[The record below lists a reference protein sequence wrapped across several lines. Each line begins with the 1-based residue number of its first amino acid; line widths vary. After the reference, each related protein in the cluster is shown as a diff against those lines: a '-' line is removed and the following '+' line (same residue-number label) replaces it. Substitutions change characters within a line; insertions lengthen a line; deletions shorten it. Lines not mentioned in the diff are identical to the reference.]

1 MLLPNIK
8 FELPAELEATA
19 PIEARGLPRDAVRL
33 LVSHYETDAM
43 AHTQFFNL
51 VDHLNEGDVL
61 IINTSATLPAAVRGL
76 YRNPHAN
83 GETEIELHF
92 STQQSAEIHVIELR
106 TVTPDGTKP
115 FYYADAGDTVQL
127 PNNVTLELIEP
138 YQGNVQSGGRVRL
151 WLARLSVAESFHD
164 WLNRVGFPIRY
175 SYVPEQWSLE
185 SYQTVFANEP
195 GSAEMPSAGRAFSP
209 LLITQLVAKGVQFAP
224 IVLHTGVASLED
236 HELPYAEYFRVSAHS
251 AETINRAL
259 DAGKR
264 IIAIGTT
271 AVRAVES
278 VVGDDR
284 FVTAGEGWTERI
296 ISAETPPQVVDGLL
310 TGFHEPEATHL
321 AMLTAIAGEPHL
333 RITYNAALAERY
345 LWHEFGDLHLIVP

>member
-1 MLLPNIK
+1 MLLPTIN
-8 FELPAELEATA
+8 FTLPHELEATA

-33 LVSHYETDAM
+33 LVSHYNNDAVE
-43 AHTQFFNL
+43 HTQFFNL
-51 VDHLNEGDVL
+51 TDHLDEGDVV

-76 YRNPHAN
+76 HRS
-83 GETEIELHF
+83 GESGREAEVELHF
-92 STQQSAEIHVIELR
+92 STRLSDNLHVVELR
-106 TVTPDGTKP
+106 TVTPNGTKP
-115 FYYADAGDTVQL
+115 FYYADAGDQVQL
-127 PNNVTLELIEP
+127 PANAALDLIEP
-138 YQGNVQSGGRVRL
+138 YQGKVQRGGRVRL
-151 WLARLSVAESFHD
+151 WLACLDSAETFQT

-236 HELPYAEYFRVSAHS
+236 HEPPYAEYFRVSAHS
-251 AETINRAL
+251 AQTINRAIA
-259 DAGKR
+259 AGRR
-264 IIAIGTT
+264 IVAIGTT

-278 VVGDDR
+278 VVDENGR
-284 FVTAGEGWTERI
+284 VMAGEGWTERL
-296 ISAETPPQVVDGLL
+296 ISAENPPQVVNGLL

-321 AMLTAIAGEPHL
+321 AMLTAISGEQHI
-333 RITYNAALAERY
+333 RHTYTAALNERY
-345 LWHEFGDLHLIVP
+345 LWHEFGDLHLILP